1 VAPPIELEG
10 REVVVDGTAVGLNV
24 LGGAT
29 LTLGMVL
36 PGMVLP
42 GMVLPGM
49 VLPGMV
55 LGQGAIALVGG
66 NIGAVVAARGGFH
79 GLAGAGG

>member
-1 VAPPIELEG
+1 VEVGTPIELEG

-29 LTLGMVL
+29 LTL
-36 PGMVLP
+36 GMVLP

>member
-1 VAPPIELEG
+1 VEVGTPIELEG

-29 LTLGMVL
+29 LTL
-36 PGMVLP
+36 

>member
-1 VAPPIELEG
+1 MGTPIELEG

-29 LTLGMVL
+29 LTL
-36 PGMVLP
+36 